1 MEDNGIKVNENLVRY
16 MKDDIPEYSVANGYE
31 VTKELLQS
39 KEEFTALYAIS
50 DLTAFGA
57 YKAISE
63 AGKKIPDDYS
73 VLGFDGIEMSKY
85 FQPSLSTM
93 KQPCEQMVKSSIE
106 LLMDIING
114 KDEKKQLIFQAELLE
129 RDSVKEI

>member
-1 MEDNGIKVNENLVRY
+1 M
-16 MKDDIPEYSVANGYE
+16 
-31 VTKELLQS
+31 QS